1 MYTMYWYPKCSTCK
15 KAAKHLEN
23 KGIVPEFIDIKE
35 NPPKAS
41 QLQTWME
48 QSELPIR
55 RFFNTSGMKYKELN
69 LKDKVDTL
77 NMKDACEL
85 LATDGML
92 IKRPI
97 LLKDGVFVSIGY
109 KEDVYER
116 LDA

>member
-1 MYTMYWYPKCSTCK
+1 
-15 KAAKHLEN
+15 
-23 KGIVPEFIDIKE
+23 
-35 NPPKAS
+35 
-41 QLQTWME
+41 
-48 QSELPIR
+48 
-55 RFFNTSGMKYKELN
+55 
-69 LKDKVDTL
+69 
-77 NMKDACEL
+77 MKDACEL